1 MMSCRICRNVVT
13 DPCDDNDFVC
23 PRCVEDMRGI
33 RSLERIADALEK
45 LASKGEY
52 AVVSRVSENGPK
64 RDAP

>member
-1 MMSCRICRNVVT
+1 
-13 DPCDDNDFVC
+13 
-23 PRCVEDMRGI
+23 MRGI